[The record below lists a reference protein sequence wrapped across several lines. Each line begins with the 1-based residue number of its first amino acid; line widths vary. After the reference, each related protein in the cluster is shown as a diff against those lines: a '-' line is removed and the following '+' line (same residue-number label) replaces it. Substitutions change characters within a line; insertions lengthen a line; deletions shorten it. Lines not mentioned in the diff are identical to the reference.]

1 MLAEVDSSFAGV
13 DHAMS
18 CFFQVLAFSFIKE
31 HDIEKKNV
39 FECVSM
45 ITSVCTLN
53 TLSHY

>member
-31 HDIEKKNV
+31 HDIEKKMFLNV
-39 FECVSM
+39 
-45 ITSVCTLN
+45 
-53 TLSHY
+53 